1 MAIYL
6 AHQGLQQMM
15 QMETIMIV
23 DPDAYTRALMQQPI
37 SNAGFDVIQAASGQ
51 QGLDLCGDQTPALVL
66 MNTHLADMD
75 GITFCRNLRAL
86 PAANDVPIVIMA
98 EEDDVDI
105 IRQAYDS
112 GATDFIIKPVNWLLF
127 IHRLQFILRA
137 STAMR
142 SARTNEHLLAEAQRI
157 ARMGNWTWDLSDE
170 EMHVSDEIC
179 RIFGVPM
186 ASPCVFHQLFINAI
200 HEDDKKA
207 LDRALERAST
217 GDTADVELRIRRPDG
232 MQRTL
237 MVHAESNSQARKNN
251 LLGTMQDITDRKKAD
266 EAIRKLAFYDQ
277 VTGLPNRTLFREHL
291 SMAMHHARRNGT
303 KIAVLFLDLD
313 NFKRIN
319 DSLGHVAGDQLLQE
333 VSSRLQLSIRSTD
346 LVATDHPS
354 PERKNASK
362 HSLARLGGDEFTIM
376 LADIKNEKQI
386 NIVSDRILESLNEPF
401 MLAGNRVVVTSSIG
415 IAIYPED
422 GDEID
427 TLLKHADA
435 AMYQVKSNG
444 RNGVFFYDD
453 QLRRQSKNRLQ
464 LEGELYHALEHDEM
478 ALFYQPKVAVN
489 SLQVAGF
496 EALIRWIHPER
507 GMIPPLDFIS
517 VAEDSGLIIPMGKW
531 VIRTACRQHQTWLE
545 AGFGPINISVNLS
558 CHQFADRQLLHV
570 VRETLEETGMQP
582 KYLEF
587 EITESVLMQDADTA
601 MLILGEM
608 KKMGMKISIDD
619 FGTGYSSMAY
629 LKHFPI
635 DVLKVDRSFVMNLPD
650 DEQEATITTAI
661 VKLAHAL
668 DLGVVAEGV
677 ENAEQLQFLSDL
689 DCDQIQG
696 YLFSPPVPAEQA
708 EMFLNAPFT
717 VGKS

>member
-1 MAIYL
+1 L
-6 AHQGLQQMM
+6 
-15 QMETIMIV
+15 
-23 DPDAYTRALMQQPI
+23 
-37 SNAGFDVIQAASGQ
+37 
-51 QGLDLCGDQTPALVL
+51 
-66 MNTHLADMD
+66 
-75 GITFCRNLRAL
+75 L
-86 PAANDVPIVIMA
+86 P
-98 EEDDVDI
+98 
-105 IRQAYDS
+105 Y
-112 GATDFIIKPVNWLLF
+112 
-127 IHRLQFILRA
+127 RLQFILRA

-142 SARTNEHLLAEAQRI
+142 SARSNERLLAEAQRI
-157 ARMGNWTWDLSDE
+157 ARMGNWTWDLSSE
-170 EMHVSDEIC
+170 EMQVSDAIC
-179 RIFGVPM
+179 RIFDVPM

-200 HEDDKKA
+200 HDEDKKA
-207 LDRALERAST
+207 LERAIERALA
-217 GDTADVELRIRRPDG
+217 GDTADLELRIRRQDG

-237 MVHAESNSQARKNN
+237 MMHAESNPQAGNN
-251 LLGTMQDITDRKKAD
+251 HLLGTMQDITDRKKAD

-291 SMAMHHARRNGT
+291 SMAIHHAKRNGT

-333 VSSRLQLSIRSTD
+333 VSSRLKQSIRSTD
-346 LVATDHPS
+346 IASTDHFP
-354 PERKNASK
+354 PQPDDANQ
-362 HSLARLGGDEFTIM
+362 HSLARLGGDEFTVM
-376 LADIKNEKQI
+376 LVDLKNEKQI

-415 IAIYPED
+415 VAIYPED
-422 GDEID
+422 GDDID

-435 AMYQVKSNG
+435 AMYQVKSSG

-453 QLRRQSKNRLQ
+453 ELRRQSENRLQ

-478 ALFYQPKVAVN
+478 TLLYQPKVAVN
-489 SLQVAGF
+489 SLQVSGF
-496 EALIRWIHPER
+496 EALIRWIHPDK
-507 GMIPPLDFIS
+507 GMVPPLDFIS

-531 VIRTACRQHQTWLE
+531 VIRTACRQHQAWLK

-558 CHQFADRQLLHV
+558 CHQFADRQLLHA
-570 VRETLEETGMQP
+570 VRDILEETGMQP

-601 MLILGEM
+601 MLVLGEI

-635 DVLKVDRSFVMNLPD
+635 DVLKVDRSFIMDIPD
-650 DEQEATITTAI
+650 DELEATITTAI

-668 DLGVVAEGV
+668 NLTVVAEGV
-677 ENAEQLQFLSDL
+677 ENVEQLHFLSAL
-689 DCDQIQG
+689 NCDQIQG
-696 YLFSPPVPAEQA
+696 YLFSPPVPADKAARLINEA
-708 EMFLNAPFT
+708 FT
-717 VGKS
+717 IGKN

>member
-1 MAIYL
+1 
-6 AHQGLQQMM
+6 MM
-15 QMETIMIV
+15 QLETIMVV
-23 DPDAYTRALMQQPI
+23 DPDAHTRTLMQQAI
-37 SNAGFDVIQAASGQ
+37 SNAGFDVITAASGQ
-51 QGLDLCGDQTPALVL
+51 QGLDLCSGHIPALVL
-66 MNTHLADMD
+66 VNAYLPDME
-75 GITFCRNLRAL
+75 GIAFCRNIRDL
-86 PAANDVPIVIMA
+86 PAANDVPIVIVA
-98 EEDDVDI
+98 ADNDVDM
-105 IRQAYDS
+105 IRQAYD
-112 GATDFIIKPVNWLLF
+112 GGVTDFISKPVNWQLF
-127 IHRLQFILRA
+127 THRLQFILRA

-142 SARTNEHLLAEAQRI
+142 SARANERLLAQAQRI
-157 ARMGNWTWDLSDE
+157 ARMGNWSWDLSSE
-170 EMHVSDEIC
+170 EMHVSEEIC
-179 RIFGVPM
+179 RIFDVPM

-200 HEDDKKA
+200 DDADKQA
-207 LDRALERAST
+207 LDRAIERASAK
-217 GDTADVELRIRRPDG
+217 GAADVELRICLQNG

-237 MVHAESNSQARKNN
+237 IMHAESHPQGRNTQ
-251 LLGTMQDITDRKKAD
+251 LIGTMQDITDRKQAD

-333 VSSRLQLSIRSTD
+333 VSHRLRQSIRSTD
-346 LVATDHPS
+346 I
-354 PERKNASK
+354 ASADYSRPAPDDTNQ
-362 HSLARLGGDEFTIM
+362 HSLARLGGDEFTVM
-376 LADIKNEKQI
+376 LVDVMHEKHI
-386 NIVSDRILESLNEPF
+386 NTVSERILDTLNEPF

-435 AMYQVKSNG
+435 AMYQVKSSG

-453 QLRRQSKNRLQ
+453 ELRRQTQNRLQ

-478 ALFYQPKVAVN
+478 TLFYQPKVAAN
-489 SLQVAGF
+489 TLQVAGF
-496 EALIRWIHPER
+496 EALIRWIHPDK
-507 GMIPPLDFIS
+507 GMVPPLDFIS
-517 VAEDSGLIIPMGKW
+517 VAEDSGLIVPMGKW
-531 VIRTACRQHQTWLE
+531 VIKTACRQHQAWLE

-558 CHQFADRQLLHV
+558 CHQFADRQLLHA
-570 VRETLEETGMQP
+570 VRDVLEETGMQP
-582 KYLEF
+582 EYLEF

-601 MLILGEM
+601 MLVLGEM

-635 DVLKVDRSFVMNLPD
+635 DVLKVDRSFVMHLPD
-650 DEQEATITTAI
+650 DEQDSTITTAI

-677 ENAEQLQFLSDL
+677 ENAEQLNFLSAL
-689 DCDQIQG
+689 HCDQIQG
-696 YLFSPPVPAEQA
+696 YFFSPPVPADKA
-708 EMFLNAPFT
+708 ELLINVPFT
-717 VGKS
+717 VGKG

>member
-15 QMETIMIV
+15 QLETIMIV
-23 DPDAYTRALMQQPI
+23 DPDAHTRALMQQPI

-51 QGLDLCGDQTPALVL
+51 QGLDLCDDQTPALVL

-142 SARTNEHLLAEAQRI
+142 SARTNERLLAEAQRI
-157 ARMGNWTWDLSDE
+157 ARMGNWTWDLSGE

-346 LVATDHPS
+346 LAATDASS

-376 LADIKNEKQI
+376 LVDIKNEKQI

-464 LEGELYHALEHDEM
+464 LESELYHALEHDEM

-558 CHQFADRQLLHV
+558 CHQFADRQLLHA

-582 KYLEF
+582 KHLEF

-601 MLILGEM
+601 MLVLGEM

-668 DLGVVAEGV
+668 ALGVVAEGV

>member
-1 MAIYL
+1 
-6 AHQGLQQMM
+6 MM
-15 QMETIMIV
+15 QLETILIV
-23 DPDAYTRALMQQPI
+23 DPDAHARALMQQII
-37 SNAGFDVIQAASGQ
+37 SDAGFDVIAVASGQ
-51 QGLDLCGDQTPALVL
+51 QGLDVCKEQMPALVL
-66 MNTHLADMD
+66 MNSHLPDMD
-75 GITFCRNLRAL
+75 GMTVCRDLRAMS
-86 PAANDVPIVIMA
+86 AANDVPVVIMA
-98 EEDDVDI
+98 ADDDADM
-105 IRQAYDS
+105 IRQAYDC
-112 GATDFIIKPVNWLLF
+112 GVTDFIIKPVNGLLLP
-127 IHRLQFILRA
+127 HRLQFILRA
-137 STAMR
+137 SAAMR
-142 SARTNEHLLAEAQRI
+142 SAKTNERLLAEAQRI
-157 ARMGNWTWDLSDE
+157 ARMGNWTWDLSSE

-179 RIFGVPM
+179 RIFDVPM
-186 ASPCVFHQLFINAI
+186 ASPCVFHQLFIHAV
-200 HEDDKKA
+200 HDEDKKT
-207 LDRALERAST
+207 LNRAIERASD
-217 GDTADVELRIRRPDG
+217 GGSVDVELRICRQDG
-232 MQRTL
+232 VERTL
-237 MVHAESNSQARKNN
+237 QIHAESNPQARKHH
-251 LLGTMQDITDRKKAD
+251 LFGTMQDITDRKKAD
-266 EAIRKLAFYDQ
+266 DAIRKLAFYDQ

-291 SMAMHHARRNGT
+291 SMAMHHARRSGT

-333 VSSRLQLSIRSTD
+333 FSRRLQQSIRATD
-346 LVATDHPS
+346 LAATDSPHP
-354 PERKNASK
+354 PGDHARQ
-362 HSLARLGGDEFTIM
+362 HSLARLGGDEFTVMLVDIM
-376 LADIKNEKQI
+376 HEKHVH
-386 NIVSDRILESLNEPF
+386 IVSDRILASLNEPF

-415 IAIYPED
+415 VAIYPDD

-435 AMYQVKSNG
+435 AMYQVKSSG

-453 QLRRQSKNRLQ
+453 ELRRQSQNRLQ

-478 ALFYQPKVAVN
+478 TLFYQPKVAGS
-489 SLQVAGF
+489 SLQVSGF
-496 EALIRWIHPER
+496 EALIRWIHPEK
-507 GMIPPLDFIS
+507 GMVPPLDFIS

-531 VIRTACRQHQTWLE
+531 VIKTACRQHQAWLE

-558 CHQFADRQLLHV
+558 CHQFADRQLLHA
-570 VRETLEETGMQP
+570 VRDILEETGMQP

-601 MLILGEM
+601 MLVLGEI

-650 DEQEATITTAI
+650 DEQDGTITTAI

-668 DLGVVAEGV
+668 GLAVVAEGV
-677 ENAEQLQFLSDL
+677 ENAEQFHFLNDLQ
-689 DCDQIQG
+689 CDQIQG

-708 EMFLNAPFT
+708 EQLINVPFT